1 MQLKIEELMSQMSKT
16 SLDETR
22 VKELS
27 ELQQELAGKIDELNS
42 LSIRL
47 AASLLGKPPELDS
60 S

>member
-47 AASLLGKPPELDS
+47 AANLLS
-60 S
+60 